1 MRAYTYCTCDV
12 NILYRFQGRLVTE
25 VARCFLL
32 RRARRGVFYYAEHG
46 LILSIHYIYT
56 SEIYILRIYSIYI
69 YARDG
74 CFYCL
79 LLFLFLKKTALI
91 IRSRLNITVFNLE
104 KSENLSTVCDLCS
117 FFCENSNFYDSTS
130 EQSRLQ

>member
-25 VARCFLL
+25 VATCFLL
-32 RRARRGVFYYAEHG
+32 HCVDASM
-46 LILSIHYIYT
+46 SIHYIYT

-104 KSENLSTVCDLCS
+104 KS
-117 FFCENSNFYDSTS
+117 
-130 EQSRLQ
+130 

>member
-1 MRAYTYCTCDV
+1 MHVRVCTYCTCDV

-25 VARCFLL
+25 VATCFLL
-32 RRARRGVFYYAEHG
+32 HYVDASMG
-46 LILSIHYIYT
+46 IHYIYT